1 MSSVMVT
8 DSDRDFVSYIP
19 PINRSVV
26 QELDRSLRDTLKVF
40 SQSHNNVDHKQVGP
54 ARDIAGSVDA
64 VERAATLIGSLAAR
78 IHELEKRVED
88 ANAERAALRT
98 ERDEFAA
105 QCTLANEELAAQIE
119 RRNLAEALNKE
130 HEAYSQGL
138 AADLSAAH
146 ADIERLTGVIAQA
159 FGSIAPPSG

>member
-1 MSSVMVT
+1 MVT

-40 SQSHNNVDHKQVGP
+40 SQSHNNVDHKQAEP
-54 ARDIAGSVDA
+54 ARDIAGSVNA
-64 VERAATLIGSLAAR
+64 VERAATLIVSLAAR
-78 IHELEKRVED
+78 IRDLEKRVED
-88 ANAERAALRT
+88 AGAERAALRT
-98 ERDEFAA
+98 ERDELAA
-105 QCTLANEELAAQIE
+105 QCALVTEELAAQTE
-119 RRNLAEALNKE
+119 RRTLAEALNKE

-138 AADLSAAH
+138 AGDLSMAH

-159 FGSIAPPSG
+159 FGSIASAGG